1 MEDGDAESKGRWW
14 CFMVKN
20 MKINAKERAST
31 ECPMPR
37 AELFILIN

>member
-1 MEDGDAESKGRWW
+1 MVTLNLREDGGVSWLKI
-14 CFMVKN
+14 
-20 MKINAKERAST
+20 MKINAKEIAST